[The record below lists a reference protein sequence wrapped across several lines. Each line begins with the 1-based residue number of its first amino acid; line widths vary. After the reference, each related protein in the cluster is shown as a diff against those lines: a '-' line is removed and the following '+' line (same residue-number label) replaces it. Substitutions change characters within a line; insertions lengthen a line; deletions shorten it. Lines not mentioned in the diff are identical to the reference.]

1 MRSITTTNTFLSDNP
16 IGTKQNLN
24 NIMTIKEISEVLNAK
39 VLCGADRLDEDYQ
52 KAFASDLMSDV
63 LTLGDYN
70 PVILTGLCNMQTI
83 RTCEMG
89 NLDVIILVRKKKA
102 SEEMIEMA
110 EDEGM
115 VMMECDYSMFKAC
128 GLLFSAGL
136 EPIY

>member
-1 MRSITTTNTFLSDNP
+1 M
-16 IGTKQNLN
+16 KV
-24 NIMTIKEISEVLNAK
+24 KEIAKLVDGEIVGAPVDETYEVK
-39 VLCGADRLDEDYQ
+39 

-89 NLDVIILVRKKKA
+89 NLDIIVLVRKKKA
-102 SEEMIEMA
+102 SEEMIEEA

-115 VMMECDYSMFKAC
+115 VVMECDFSMFKAC
-128 GLLFSAGL
+128 GLLFKAGMQ
-136 EPIY
+136 PIF